1 MLSGKVCDYKPE
13 GKFGFIEVPGMDRT
27 IFFHNSRQRSFYC
40 GLDAKIHDDGGWK
53 EEPKKG
59 DAVVIYGLQQVPK
72 GPRATY
78 WAQADTKTKAEEL
91 LTLMHTYR
99 LQHRSGREAVSR
111 LDPKPTYR
119 TVWQG
124 QNLLEVAEFCKDKGI
139 RIERDEFNY
148 FYFEVL
154 VIEQKKE
161 MLTMNDTEQEVT
173 TNVESW
179 ERCGDPRP
187 R

>member
-1 MLSGKVCDYKPE
+1 MLGTVCHYDAVC
-13 GKFGFIEVPGMDRT
+13 KFGFIEIPGQERT

-40 GLDAKIHDDGGWK
+40 GLDAEIYDDGGWND
-53 EEPKKG
+53 EPKKG
-59 DAVVIYGLQQVPK
+59 DRVIVYAIQTVAK

-78 WAQADTKTKAEEL
+78 WAKAETKQQAEEL
-91 LTLMHTYR
+91 LALIPTYR

-111 LDPKPTYR
+111 LDPKPTYE
-119 TVWQG
+119 TAWEG
-124 QNLLEVAEFCKDKGI
+124 KDLVDLSNYCDKHGV

-154 VIEQKKE
+154 NLELKTEILNV
-161 MLTMNDTEQEVT
+161 NDVETEVKT
-173 TNVESW
+173 TVSTW